1 MNEQNYHIKL
11 DIFEGPLDLLLY
23 LVKKNNFDIYDIPI
37 SEITHQYLEYIEIMK
52 ELNLDMA
59 GEFLVMAA
67 TLMEIK
73 SKSLLPK
80 PQEELEEEVT
90 EIRKQLIDRLVEY
103 QKYKNAVLNFFRP
116 REVIE
121 RNVFYRKL
129 PIFTEDNYY
138 MEATI
143 FDLITALSETL
154 KRTPKDYKEIII
166 EEIHIEEKMRQIM
179 EYIKDKKYV
188 LFDDLMS
195 LETTRRGIIVMF
207 LALLELIRRGQ
218 VFARQK
224 ELFGEIRI
232 YPLLQED
239 TSYTETKDADSG
251 NDEGE
256 LNL

>member
-1 MNEQNYHIKL
+1 MNEQNYNVKL
-11 DIFEGPLDLLLY
+11 DLFEGPLDLLLY
-23 LVKKNNFDIYDIPI
+23 LVKKNNFNIYDIPI
-37 SEITHQYLEYIEIMK
+37 SEITHQYLEYIELMK

-80 PQEELEEEVT
+80 LQEELEEEIAD
-90 EIRKQLIDRLVEY
+90 IRKQLVDRLVEY

-116 REVIE
+116 REAIE
-121 RNVFYRKL
+121 RNVFYKKL
-129 PIFTEDNYY
+129 PIFTEDDYY
-138 MEATI
+138 IEATI
-143 FDLITALSETL
+143 FDLMTALSEVL
-154 KRTPKDYKEIII
+154 KRTPKDYKEIVI

-179 EYIKDKKYV
+179 EYIKDKKYI
-188 LFDDLMS
+188 LFDELMS

-207 LALLELIRRGQ
+207 LALLELIRSRQ

-232 YPLLQED
+232 YPLPED
-239 TSYTETKDADSG
+239 IQNSELENYTS
-251 NDEGE
+251 
-256 LNL
+256 